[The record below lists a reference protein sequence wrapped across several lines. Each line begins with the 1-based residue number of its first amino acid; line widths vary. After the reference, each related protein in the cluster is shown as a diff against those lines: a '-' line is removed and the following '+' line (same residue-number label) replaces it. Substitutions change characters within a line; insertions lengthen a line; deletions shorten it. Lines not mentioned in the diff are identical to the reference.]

1 MVKHANSH
9 SGKDFLHFAKKQG
22 ISFSPLKISH
32 LTKQNDVNDCLKI
45 SRAGYNLSMP
55 SPNLPVGNTILSVS
69 SLNRQVRDCLE
80 TAFPLTWVGGEISN
94 LTYAASGHVYFSL
107 KDNTAQV
114 RCVMWRSR
122 AQVLGWRLENGQK
135 IEARVLVSFYEPR
148 GEFQLNVEAIRR
160 AGQGD
165 LFERFLQLKAKLE
178 KEGIFA
184 TECKRALP
192 AFPRRLAIVTSLQA
206 AALRDVLTTLHRR
219 APHVGITLFP
229 TPVQGDGAGARIAEA
244 VSAAG
249 HSDCDAIILC
259 RGGGSIE
266 DLWAFNEESV
276 ARAIRAT
283 AIPVIA
289 GVGHETDFTI
299 ADFAADLR
307 APTPT
312 AAAELA
318 SPDRDALLDRLTQLE
333 SHLGRRIDR
342 TLSDHLQRLDWLA
355 TRLVHPAER
364 LRQRQRDIDT
374 LGSRLQHALRRQSD
388 HCAVRLEALG
398 RRYNSARPRPAKLAE
413 SISHLQ
419 YRLTRQSQWAIS
431 QHSGKLNALASS
443 LSQLDPHAV
452 LSRGYTLA
460 IGADGRAIRN
470 ATQLSAGD
478 LLKLRFASGAAE
490 ATVNQVVAAP
500 EAD

>member
-1 MVKHANSH
+1 M
-9 SGKDFLHFAKKQG
+9 
-22 ISFSPLKISH
+22 
-32 LTKQNDVNDCLKI
+32 QNAI
-45 SRAGYNLSMP
+45 Q
-55 SPNLPVGNTILSVS
+55 PVGNSVLSVS

-80 TAFPLTWVGGEISN
+80 SAFPLTWVSGEISN

-107 KDNTAQV
+107 KDANAQV
-114 RCVMWRSR
+114 RCVMRRSR
-122 AQVLGWRLENGQK
+122 AQVFGWRLENGQK

-178 KEGIFA
+178 NEGIFA
-184 TECKRALP
+184 VNRKKPLP
-192 AFPRRLAIVTSLQA
+192 SFPRRLAIVTSPQA

-219 APHVGITLFP
+219 APHVAITLFP
-229 TPVQGDGAGARIAEA
+229 TPVQGEGAGAKIAEA
-244 VSAAG
+244 IAQAAN
-249 HSDCDAIILC
+249 SDCDAIILC

-276 ARAIRAT
+276 ARAINAST
-283 AIPVIA
+283 IPVIS

-318 SPDRDALLDRLTQLE
+318 GPDRDALLDRLTQLE
-333 SHLGRRIDR
+333 NHLSRRMDR
-342 TLSDHLQRLDWLA
+342 TLSDQLQRLDWLT

-364 LRQRQRDIDT
+364 IRQRQRDTDT
-374 LGSRLQHALRRQSD
+374 LGARLHHALRRQTE
-388 HCAVRLEALG
+388 HCAVRLQGLAL
-398 RRYNSARPRPAKLAE
+398 RHASARPRPEKLAE
-413 SISHLQ
+413 GIAHLQ
-419 YRLTRQSQWAIS
+419 YRLSRQTQWAIS
-431 QHSGKLNALASS
+431 QYSGKLNSLGSS
-443 LSQLDPHAV
+443 LTQLDPHAV

-460 IGADGRAIRN
+460 MDADGRAIRD
-470 ATQLSAGD
+470 ATRLSPGD
-478 LLKLRFASGAAE
+478 LLKLRFASGSAE
-490 ATVNQVVAAP
+490 ATVNQVVASP

>member
-1 MVKHANSH
+1 M
-9 SGKDFLHFAKKQG
+9 
-22 ISFSPLKISH
+22 
-32 LTKQNDVNDCLKI
+32 QNAI
-45 SRAGYNLSMP
+45 Q
-55 SPNLPVGNTILSVS
+55 PVGNSVLSVS
-69 SLNRQVRDCLE
+69 SLNRKVRDCLE
-80 TAFPLTWVGGEISN
+80 SAFPLSWVSGEISN

-107 KDNTAQV
+107 KDASAQV

-178 KEGIFA
+178 NEGIFA
-184 TECKRALP
+184 VDRKKALP
-192 AFPRRLAIVTSLQA
+192 SFPRRLAIVTSPQA

-219 APHVGITLFP
+219 APHIAITLFP
-229 TPVQGDGAGARIAEA
+229 TLVQGEGASAKIAEA
-244 VSAAG
+244 IIQAG
-249 HSDCDAIILC
+249 NSDCDAIILC

-276 ARAIRAT
+276 ARAINT
-283 AIPVIA
+283 SAIPVIS

-318 SPDRDALLDRLTQLE
+318 SPDRDALLDHLTQLE
-333 SHLGRRIDR
+333 NHLGRRMDR
-342 TLSDHLQRLDWLA
+342 MLSDQLQRLDWLA
-355 TRLVHPAER
+355 ARLVHPAER
-364 LRQRQRDIDT
+364 IRQRQRETDT
-374 LGSRLQHALRRQSD
+374 LGSRLHHALRRQTE
-388 HCAVRLEALG
+388 HCAVRLQSLG
-398 RRYNSARPRPAKLAE
+398 LRHASARPRPEKLAE
-413 SISHLQ
+413 GLAHLQ
-419 YRLTRQSQWAIS
+419 FRLSRQTQWVIS
-431 QHSGKLNALASS
+431 QYSGKLNS
-443 LSQLDPHAV
+443 LGSGLIQLDPHAV

-460 IGADGRAIRN
+460 IDADGRAIRD
-470 ATQLSAGD
+470 AARLSPGD
-478 LLKLRFASGAAE
+478 LLNLRFASGSAE